1 MARPETILIAA
12 PDTVLRRS
20 LEFALESDGFRVCAH
35 PNASDALASADARQ
49 AACAV
54 LDDDAIEDWEQAGE
68 QFRRFAKPVI
78 LLVGLFHAAP
88 DLPFVKPVMKPFLG
102 EPLIEA
108 VRSAVA
114 GLV

>member
-1 MARPETILIAA
+1 MAEPEVILIAA
-12 PDTVLRRS
+12 PDTSFRHS
-20 LEFALESDGFRVCAH
+20 LEFALESDGFRVYAH
-35 PNASDALASADARQ
+35 SYASDALTSVDARR

-54 LDDDAIEDWEQAGE
+54 LDDDAIGDWEQTRE
-68 QFRRFAKPVI
+68 QLNSFAKPVI
-78 LLVGLFHAAP
+78 LLVGLFHTTP

-108 VRSAVA
+108 VRRAVA